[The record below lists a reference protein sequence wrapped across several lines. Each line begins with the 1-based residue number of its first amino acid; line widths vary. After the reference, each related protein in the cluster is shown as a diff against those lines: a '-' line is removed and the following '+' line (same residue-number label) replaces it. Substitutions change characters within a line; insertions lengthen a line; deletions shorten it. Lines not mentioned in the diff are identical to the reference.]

1 MKKIICLIV
10 LTALVLTAFA
20 GCAKTNE
27 EETEKN
33 VDDIETLLPS
43 FDGSNEK
50 SNYKSN
56 DGNYVEVKY
65 ENVTPKDLKRYIK
78 ELKNVGFECDEFVYD
93 ALLRKD
99 DIVVS
104 ITNNTKAYSK
114 CDVRISRNEK
124 TKGGLSMSEV
134 MALVSDDRVFY
145 ACSISDQDFFDETG
159 IQRFE
164 VYYKMSEY
172 YYGTWD
178 YLLGKNGAER
188 ITVMGGSEYLRDLD
202 GDGKTE
208 IVITGIGPTSG
219 VSSVAIAV
227 YSYEDCKPH
236 LIDGLILPGT
246 TIISASEISIIDGK
260 IVFNGTIKTEDPNA

>member
-20 GCAKTNE
+20 GCSKTNE

-33 VDDIETLLPS
+33 VDNIETLLPD
-43 FDGSNEK
+43 FPDAEIK
-50 SNYKSN
+50 SKHDDYISAH
-56 DGNYVEVKY
+56 Y
-65 ENVTPKDLKRYIK
+65 ENVTPKDLEQYIK

-172 YYGTWD
+172 QYGTWD
-178 YLLGKNGAER
+178 YLIGKNGAER
-188 ITVMGGSEYLRDLD
+188 ITFVMIGSEYLRDLD
-202 GDGKTE
+202 SDGKAE

-246 TIISASEISIIDGK
+246 TIIDASAISIIDGK